1 MVALTE
7 PLTPG
12 ALRPLTPTTS
22 GFIVEE
28 GLVVLVRRGMGTVG
42 TTDDQSQDDRRDTQW
57 SVTCAN
63 QQPRH
68 TAQKTDGRRL
78 GARLHTVKDAQNTY
92 RFHPSS
98 PLA

>member
-28 GLVVLVRRGMGTVG
+28 GLVVLVLRRGMGTVG
-42 TTDDQSQDDRRDTQW
+42 TTDDQSQDDRRDTQ
-57 SVTCAN
+57 
-63 QQPRH
+63 
-68 TAQKTDGRRL
+68 
-78 GARLHTVKDAQNTY
+78 
-92 RFHPSS
+92 
-98 PLA
+98 

>member
-28 GLVVLVRRGMGTVG
+28 GLVVLVRRGMDTVLEPHPQ
-42 TTDDQSQDDRRDTQW
+42 TTKAKMT
-57 SVTCAN
+57 
-63 QQPRH
+63 
-68 TAQKTDGRRL
+68 
-78 GARLHTVKDAQNTY
+78 GATHSGL
-92 RFHPSS
+92 
-98 PLA
+98 

>member
-22 GFIVEE
+22 GGVGLSLVE

-42 TTDDQSQDDRRDTQW
+42 TTDDQSQDDRRDTQ
-57 SVTCAN
+57 
-63 QQPRH
+63 
-68 TAQKTDGRRL
+68 
-78 GARLHTVKDAQNTY
+78 
-92 RFHPSS
+92 
-98 PLA
+98 

>member
-28 GLVVLVRRGMGTVG
+28 GLVVLVRRGMDTVG
-42 TTDDQSQDDRRDTQW
+42 TTDDQSQDDRRDTQ
-57 SVTCAN
+57 
-63 QQPRH
+63 
-68 TAQKTDGRRL
+68 
-78 GARLHTVKDAQNTY
+78 
-92 RFHPSS
+92 
-98 PLA
+98 